1 MANRQRVWGLAKRLQ
16 ATLTQLDGVSCQ
28 GVPLHTWFE
37 ATPDGSD
44 QNTPAA
50 EVSWHT
56 ASRAVASPGK
66 SFFYGSRLLRV
77 RALYFPEPLK
87 LRDMSV
93 SFVDTAAG
101 RFISGFIMF
110 DEQNRSRV
118 LGYQH
123 EKTMLR
129 ISLSP
134 DEHIHG
140 WELAMDLCGIKG
152 IAAVRCNGTLT
163 GWALKL
169 VSLSRD
175 KLPNQETWLN
185 NCLWYPE
192 VPREGLRFH
201 GSRGDEPRGKYNLP
215 VTTVLFGG
223 ADGRYLSQLSEIVVW
238 VFDICH
244 LAGIEF
250 HHTDSSHNRQ
260 LGHVG
265 PFDENYP
272 GRRNFSP
279 DSHDSTVS
287 FPIDGASGE
296 RMSSIDLQTS
306 GSHIIGLKLRTNLDR
321 TVQTPD
327 YPYGTHDGWTTV
339 DGKGSQIT
347 GMFATLV
354 RILFIQTSFDWF
366 ISPY

>member
-28 GVPLHTWFE
+28 GVPLSTWFE

-44 QNTPAA
+44 QNTPDT

-56 ASRAVASPGK
+56 ASRAVASLGK

-77 RALYFPEPLK
+77 RALYFPEPVK

-101 RFISGFIMF
+101 RFISGFIMI
-110 DEQNRSRV
+110 DEQNRSHV

-163 GWALKL
+163 GWVGESAG
-169 VSLSRD
+169 
-175 KLPNQETWLN
+175 
-185 NCLWYPE
+185 
-192 VPREGLRFH
+192 VPRWRL
-201 GSRGDEPRGKYNLP
+201 
-215 VTTVLFGG
+215 
-223 ADGRYLSQLSEIVVW
+223 
-238 VFDICH
+238 
-244 LAGIEF
+244 
-250 HHTDSSHNRQ
+250 
-260 LGHVG
+260 
-265 PFDENYP
+265 
-272 GRRNFSP
+272 
-279 DSHDSTVS
+279 
-287 FPIDGASGE
+287 
-296 RMSSIDLQTS
+296 
-306 GSHIIGLKLRTNLDR
+306 
-321 TVQTPD
+321 
-327 YPYGTHDGWTTV
+327 
-339 DGKGSQIT
+339 KGSQ
-347 GMFATLV
+347 GVSAVKAEFDV
-354 RILFIQTSFDWF
+354 SF
-366 ISPY
+366 YHTTC